1 MKDMPKVLFILGP
14 TGAGKSSL
22 AVDLALKFNGE
33 IISAD
38 SVQIFN
44 EFNIGSAKIT
54 EEEKKGVVHYGIDI
68 ISPKETFSVYDY
80 VKYTK
85 IIIEEISAKGKLP
98 IIVGGTGLYV
108 KSLIEGYNF
117 GDTERHDDFRAML
130 EKDLEEK
137 GKEYLFN
144 KLKSLDSVLA
154 SKIDKNNP
162 VRLIRALEI
171 TTFGSKQTKKSCEY
185 DFKILA
191 VCMERQ
197 ELYTKI
203 NARVDKM
210 IKDGLIEEVKNL
222 KNKYGEQSQP
232 MKAIGYKE
240 VLLYLNG
247 SLSKKET
254 IELIKQHTRNYAK
267 RQLTF
272 LRGLE
277 NVTYIDNIDKEKALI
292 SAINEVEEWMKI

>member
-1 MKDMPKVLFILGP
+1 MKDMPKDLFILGP

>member
-22 AVDLALKFNGE
+22 AVDLALIFNGE

-38 SVQIFN
+38 SVQIFK
-44 EFNIGSAKIT
+44 EFNIGSAKVT

-80 VKYTK
+80 INYTK
-85 IIIEEISAKGKLP
+85 IKIGEILAKGKLP

-144 KLKSLDSVLA
+144 KLKSLDPVLA

-171 TTFGSKQTKKSCEY
+171 ATFGSKQTKKSCDY

-191 VCMERQ
+191 VCMDRQ
-197 ELYTKI
+197 ELYTKL

-277 NVTYIDNIDKEKALI
+277 NVTYIDNLDKEKALI
-292 SAINEVEEWMKI
+292 TAINEVKEWMKK